1 MKTVDLFRHTD
12 NDGDALT
19 PAGVAAAEQVAR
31 EELTPPYHAFVSTG
45 AARATQML
53 EILRRAVNQDEV
65 PILEEAGLRSFVEER
80 WRDAAK
86 AAGKGADLEATET
99 PTSSTT
105 SRPSSGRRW
114 SGSSSGCP
122 TVREHWSSGT
132 PRPTRRRFSASPVRS
147 SLPSA
152 RATACGSSRTRAAT
166 RSARSSVPP
175 ESRTDST
182 PHGGL
187 HAGSRQIECRLPY
200 Y

>member
-86 AAGKGADLEATET
+86 AAGKGADLEAIRDRDPDLVDHE
-99 PTSSTT
+99 
-105 SRPSSGRRW
+105 
-114 SGSSSGCP
+114 
-122 TVREHWSSGT
+122 
-132 PRPTRRRFSASPVRS
+132 SALLGQALERVFER
-147 SLPSA
+147 LPDGA
-152 RATACGSSRTRAAT
+152 RALVVGHSPTNEAAILGLTGSLVAPLGKGDGVR
-166 RSARSSVPP
+166 V
-175 ESRTDST
+175 
-182 PHGGL
+182 
-187 HAGSRQIECRLPY
+187 IENEGRYTVGEIVGPA
-200 Y
+200 

>member
-86 AAGKGADLEATET
+86 AAGKGADLEAIRDRDPDLVDHESALLGQALERVFERLPDGARALVVGHS
-99 PTSSTT
+99 PTN
-105 SRPSSGRRW
+105 
-114 SGSSSGCP
+114 
-122 TVREHWSSGT
+122 V
-132 PRPTRRRFSASPVRS
+132 
-147 SLPSA
+147 
-152 RATACGSSRTRAAT
+152 ATACGSSRTRAAT